1 MNSGMRI
8 GAARP
13 AAGVWLAAF
22 VVFAGVA
29 ASQPDAL
36 GQSYPSR
43 PLRIVS
49 PFAAGGSNDVIARI
63 VAQRLAEPLGQTV
76 IVDNR
81 AGAGGVVGTEFAARS
96 APDGYTVIM
105 ATNATFAIA
114 AALRTLPYDPV
125 KDFAPIGLVGVS
137 PYIVLVNPSV
147 PVKTIKQ
154 LVTLAKARPGQ
165 LDFGSGGVGTPGHLA
180 GEMLKTMTGIK
191 MTHVPYKAG
200 SQALTDLL
208 GGHIALTFSTTIT
221 STQLIKS
228 GRVRALAVTT
238 RNRLTA
244 FPEIPTVAES
254 GVPDYEFVLWLGLAA
269 PAGTPDAIVRQLNGA
284 LTRILQTKEMQDLL
298 AVQSVEPQSSTP
310 QELAEKIKRDLV
322 VYARLVKESGARAD

>member
-1 MNSGMRI
+1 MNSCI
-8 GAARP
+8 ECKSTRP
-13 AAGVWLAAF
+13 ASLILSAAAVICASF
-22 VVFAGVA
+22 VAIR
-29 ASQPDAL
+29 PDAL
-36 GQSYPSR
+36 GQAYPNR
-43 PLRIVS
+43 TLRVVS

-63 VAQRLAEPLGQTV
+63 VAQRLAEPLGQPV

-81 AGAGGVVGTEFAARS
+81 PGAGGVVGTEFAAK
-96 APDGYTVIM
+96 AVPDGYTVIM

-114 AALRTLPYDPV
+114 AALRALPYDPV

-154 LVTLAKARPGQ
+154 LVTLATARPGQ
-165 LDFGSGGVGTPGHLA
+165 LEFGSGGVGTPGHLA

-191 MTHVPYKAG
+191 LTHVPYKAG

-221 STQLIKS
+221 STQLIKG

-238 RNRLTA
+238 RQRLPA
-244 FPEIPTVAES
+244 FPAIPTVAES

-269 PAGTPDAIVRQLNGA
+269 PAATPDAIVQHLNGA
-284 LTRILQTKEMQDLL
+284 LVKILQTQEMRDLL
-298 AVQSVEPQSSTP
+298 ADQSVETVSSTP
-310 QELAEKIKRDLV
+310 LELAAKIKRDLV
-322 VYARLVKESGARAD
+322 VYARLVKESGARAE

>member
-1 MNSGMRI
+1 MRPLPGI
-8 GAARP
+8 LRAAV
-13 AAGVWLAAF
+13 AAGCILSLSSETLAQA
-22 VVFAGVA
+22 
-29 ASQPDAL
+29 
-36 GQSYPSR
+36 YPNR
-43 PLRIVS
+43 PVRIVS

-63 VAQRLAEPLGQTV
+63 VAQKLGPPLGQSV

-81 AGAGGVVGTEFAARS
+81 AGAGGVIGTEFSAKS
-96 APDGYTVIM
+96 APDGYTLIM

-137 PYIVLVNPSV
+137 PYIVLVNPSL

-154 LVTLAKARPGQ
+154 LVALAKARPGE
-165 LDFGSGGVGTPGHLA
+165 LEFGSGGIGTPGHLA

-191 MTHVPYKAG
+191 MTHIPYKAG

-208 GGHIALTFSTTIT
+208 GGHIAVTFSTTIT
-221 STQLIKS
+221 STQLIRS

-238 RNRLTA
+238 SKRLAA
-244 FPEIPTVAES
+244 FPDIPTVSES
-254 GVPDYEFVLWLGLAA
+254 GVPGYEFVLWLGLAA
-269 PAGTPDAIVRQLNGA
+269 PAGTPDAIVRQLNDA
-284 LTRILQTKEMQDLL
+284 LEKILQAKDLQDLL
-298 AVQSVEPQSSTP
+298 FAQSVEPLSSTP

-322 VYARLVKESGARAD
+322 IYAKLVQDAGARAE